1 MKEKHLASA
10 LLCCLAL
17 AAASPA
23 AASDRPNILWFMTDD
38 LDSQLDGDSPLSKT
52 RSWIGDEG
60 VTFLN
65 AFVSTPVCCPSRASF
80 LTGMYQVGIHSQTS
94 AYFPCVWF
102 AVLHNAKY
110 LYTELNTKKQV
121 KMDLDKSQNPKQEK
135 N

>member
-80 LTGMYQVGIHSQTS
+80 LTGMYQVGVYSQTS
-94 AYFPCVWF
+94 AYFPCGLLTLLCFTQCSFDCKVSS
-102 AVLHNAKY
+102 HRI
-110 LYTELNTKKQV
+110 EHKKV
-121 KMDLDKSQNPKQEK
+121 A
-135 N
+135 